1 MEQRIAFPEMNL
13 FRQPVSIHKKPQ
25 HMFRII
31 WVTILAILLTFVTQI
46 GGIILLVSLSLNH
59 FIKRR
64 ISTRRNRI
72 LVRISCFLLF
82 YLLATFL
89 IVPLIAKPLG
99 RVALPV
105 FEQRNLKPLNFLSC
119 LLNRNYVDP
128 DMREIAMNVATEM
141 NRKYPGTTLNYLEAN
156 FPFINGFPL
165 IPHLSHNDGK
175 KLDLAFAYILKET
188 GTPTNDTPSPFGYGI
203 CEEPRENEI
212 NTALLCSSQGKWQY
226 SLLKKFMPQS
236 RKAQF
241 IFDSTRTKA
250 IVNAFVAQ
258 NNIGKI
264 FIEPHLKTRLNLTS
278 DKIRFHGCQAVRHD
292 DHIHVQLK

>member
-1 MEQRIAFPEMNL
+1 MI
-13 FRQPVSIHKKPQ
+13 K
-25 HMFRII
+25 II
-31 WVTILAILLTFVTQI
+31 GVTILAIVLTVITQI
-46 GGIILLVSLSLNH
+46 GGIILLISLLANPI
-59 FIKRR
+59 IKSK
-64 ISTRRNRI
+64 IVIRRNRI

-89 IVPLIAKPLG
+89 IVPIIAKPFG

-105 FEQRNLKPLNFLSC
+105 FEQRNLKPLNFLTC
-119 LLNRNYVDP
+119 LLNRSYVKP
-128 DMREIAMNVATEM
+128 ELKEIAMNIASDM
-141 NRKYPGTTLNYLEAN
+141 NQQFPGTTLNYLEAN
-156 FPFINGFPL
+156 FPFIDGFPL

-175 KLDLAFAYILKET
+175 KLDLAFAYISKET
-188 GTPTNDTPSPFGYGI
+188 GHPTNDTPSPFGYGI
-203 CEEPRENEI
+203 CEEPRLNEI

-258 NNIGKI
+258 YKIGKI
-264 FIEPHLKTRLNLTS
+264 FIEPHLKTRLKLTS

>member
-1 MEQRIAFPEMNL
+1 MK
-13 FRQPVSIHKKPQ
+13 S
-25 HMFRII
+25 
-31 WVTILAILLTFVTQI
+31 
-46 GGIILLVSLSLNH
+46 
-59 FIKRR
+59 
-64 ISTRRNRI
+64 
-72 LVRISCFLLF
+72 
-82 YLLATFL
+82 
-89 IVPLIAKPLG
+89 
-99 RVALPV
+99 
-105 FEQRNLKPLNFLSC
+105 
-119 LLNRNYVDP
+119 
-128 DMREIAMNVATEM
+128 IAMDIASDM

-156 FPFINGFPL
+156 FPFIDGFPL

-175 KLDLAFAYILKET
+175 KLDLAFAYISKET
-188 GTPTNDTPSPFGYGI
+188 GLPTNDTPSPFGYGI
-203 CEEPRENEI
+203 CEEPRVNET

-226 SLLKKFMPQS
+226 SFLKKFMPQS

-264 FIEPHLKTRLNLTS
+264 FIEPHLKTRLKLSS

>member
-1 MEQRIAFPEMNL
+1 
-13 FRQPVSIHKKPQ
+13 
-25 HMFRII
+25 MFKII
-31 WVTILAILLTFVTQI
+31 WVTTIAIVLTIVTQI
-46 GGIILLVSLSLNH
+46 GGIVLLISLSTNPL
-59 FIKRR
+59 IKRK
-64 ISTRRNRI
+64 IEKRRNRI
-72 LVRISCFLLF
+72 LARISCFLLI

-89 IVPLIAKPLG
+89 LVPIIAKPLG
-99 RVALPV
+99 RVALPIN
-105 FEQRNLKPLNFLSC
+105 EQRNLQPLNIITC
-119 LLNRNYVDP
+119 LLNRHYVNP
-128 DMREIAMNVATEM
+128 EMKAIAMDIASDM

-175 KLDLAFAYILKET
+175 KLDLAFAYISKET
-188 GTPTNDTPSPFGYGI
+188 GLATNNTPSPFGYGI
-203 CEEPRENEI
+203 CEEARANEI
-212 NTALLCSSQGKWQY
+212 NTALQCSSLGRWQY
-226 SLLKKFMPQS
+226 SFLKKLMPQS

-264 FIEPHLKTRLNLTS
+264 FIEPHLKTRLKLTT

>member
-1 MEQRIAFPEMNL
+1 MI
-13 FRQPVSIHKKPQ
+13 K
-25 HMFRII
+25 II
-31 WVTILAILLTFVTQI
+31 GVTILAIVLTVITQI
-46 GGIILLVSLSLNH
+46 GGIILLISLLANPI
-59 FIKRR
+59 IKSK
-64 ISTRRNRI
+64 IVIRRNRI
-72 LVRISCFLLF
+72 LARISSFILI

-89 IVPLIAKPLG
+89 IVPIIAKPFG

-105 FEQRNLKPLNFLSC
+105 LKQRNLKPLNFLTC
-119 LLNRNYVDP
+119 LLNRSYVKP
-128 DMREIAMNVATEM
+128 ELKEIAMNIASDM
-141 NRKYPGTTLNYLEAN
+141 NQQFPGTTLNYLEAN
-156 FPFINGFPL
+156 FPFIDGFPL

-175 KLDLAFAYILKET
+175 KLDLAFAYISKET
-188 GTPTNDTPSPFGYGI
+188 GRPTNDTPSPFGYGI
-203 CEEPRENEI
+203 CEEPRLNEI

-258 NNIGKI
+258 YKIGKI
-264 FIEPHLKTRLNLTS
+264 FIEPHLKTRLKLTS